1 MATGSSGRSLSKL
14 GRSVALTLG
23 VVGQEGGMIKVSPA
37 RRCHILD
44 GDATGGGHGPG
55 RGLSG
60 RSEFPATLTDDEIIA
75 GIETI
80 ANDPANYLGGT
91 IPATPGRFK
100 ISGDLKGVKTI
111 VIVDPFG
118 GDVITA
124 WPEGV
129 PRNP

>member
-1 MATGSSGRSLSKL
+1 
-14 GRSVALTLG
+14 
-23 VVGQEGGMIKVSPA
+23 MIKVSPA
-37 RRCHILD
+37 RRRHILD

-55 RGLSG
+55 RKIPGK
-60 RSEFPATLTDDEIIA
+60 SEFPAALSDDEIIA
-75 GIETI
+75 GVEAI
-80 ANDPANYLGGT
+80 ANDLANYPSGV

-100 ISGDLKGVKTI
+100 VSGAIKGVKTTT
-111 VIVDPFG
+111 VVDPAA